1 MKLAKYLLA
10 FSLLTMVACNDEPTT
25 DDTTVKDQLTGRWE
39 LIEATRNGQVTETLS
54 SAYMEFLEDGT
65 LATNLA
71 GGREIVNYETDGT
84 VLAIKDGRMP
94 MEYGIE
100 TLSESALV
108 LTMSMRDIPFRLSLQ
123 KATGEEESQEELQ

>member
-10 FSLLTMVACNDEPTT
+10 FSLLTMVACNDDPTT

-71 GGREIVNYETDGT
+71 GGREVVNYETDGT
-84 VLAIKDGRMP
+84 ILSIKDGRMP

-108 LTMSMRDIPFRLSLQ
+108 LTMSMREIPFRLSLQ
-123 KATGEEESQEELQ
+123 RATNEEGGPQELQ